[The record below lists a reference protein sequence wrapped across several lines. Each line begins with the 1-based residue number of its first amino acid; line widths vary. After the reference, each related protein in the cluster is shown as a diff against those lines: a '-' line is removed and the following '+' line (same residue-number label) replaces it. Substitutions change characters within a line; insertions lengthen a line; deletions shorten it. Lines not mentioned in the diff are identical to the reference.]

1 MFLPGAP
8 ISGQVCCWVDHPLL
22 EKEVTAFPSCTNAAT
37 EIAEGVFAYM
47 LVLRSLSDSPPLP
60 PLLDAA
66 KITATSLSYVS
77 ISVNTVTAFE
87 GL

>member
-8 ISGQVCCWVDHPLL
+8 ISGQVCCCVIHPLL

-37 EIAEGVFAYM
+37 EIADGVLAYTF
-47 LVLRSLSDSPPLP
+47 VLRSSSDSPPLP

-66 KITATSLSYVS
+66 KITATLLS
-77 ISVNTVTAFE
+77 
-87 GL
+87 